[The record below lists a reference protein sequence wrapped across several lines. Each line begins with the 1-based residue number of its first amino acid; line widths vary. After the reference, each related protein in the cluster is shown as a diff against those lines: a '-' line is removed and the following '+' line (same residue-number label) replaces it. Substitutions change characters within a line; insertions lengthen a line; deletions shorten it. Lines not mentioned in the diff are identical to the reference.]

1 MSCYFTLFPVY
12 LWAEV
17 LDADAYAAFQEKG
30 IFDPETSE
38 RIRKFVYSAGNK
50 EAPDELFRK
59 FRGRDP
65 DIKYM
70 LAQKGLL
77 PVEAKV

>member
-1 MSCYFTLFPVY
+1 MSQPIYIQTVY

-17 LDADAYAAFQEKG
+17 LDADAYAAFQETS
-30 IFDPETSE
+30 IFDAKTAE
-38 RIRKFVYSAGNK
+38 RVRRYIYSAGNK
-50 EAPDELFRK
+50 DAPDELFRK

-70 LAQKGLL
+70 LAKKGL
-77 PVEAKV
+77 VSEAAAL

>member
-1 MSCYFTLFPVY
+1 VY

-17 LDADAYAAFQEKG
+17 LDADAYAAFQETG
-30 IFDPETSE
+30 NIFDPETAE
-38 RIRKFVYSAGNK
+38 RLHKYVYSAGNK

-65 DIKYM
+65 DIQYM
-70 LAQKGLL
+70 LAKKGLV
-77 PVEAKV
+77 PQ

>member
-1 MSCYFTLFPVY
+1 MY

-17 LDADAYAAFQEKG
+17 LDADAYAAFQETS
-30 IFDPETSE
+30 IFDPATSE
-38 RIRKFVYSAGNK
+38 RIRKYVYSAGNK
-50 EAPDELFRK
+50 DAPDELFRK

-70 LAQKGLL
+70 LAKKGLV
-77 PVEAKV
+77 PEKAVVQ